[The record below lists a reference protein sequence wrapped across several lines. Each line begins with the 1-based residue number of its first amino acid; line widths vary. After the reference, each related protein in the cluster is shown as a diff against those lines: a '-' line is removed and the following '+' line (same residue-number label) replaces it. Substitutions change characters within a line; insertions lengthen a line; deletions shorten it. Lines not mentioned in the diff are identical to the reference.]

1 MLALQTV
8 AQAYEVQRG
17 QRAARAGQDS
27 GRAGGNICG
36 LQSLTVSLDMYLVG
50 PTSADIHNCYGV
62 CGFPLHNGNN
72 HAVLLNNQ
80 IQSGAVLDRSLCCVP
95 VTYEDL
101 QVVELNEDGT
111 YLSVKPNMVAKECG
125 CR

>member
-17 QRAARAGQDS
+17 LRAARAGQDS
-27 GRAGGNICG
+27 GRTGDNICG
-36 LQSLTVSLDMYLVG
+36 LQSLIVSLDMYLVG
-50 PTSADIHNCYGV
+50 PNRAAINNCHGV

-72 HAVLLNNQ
+72 HAVLLNDQ
-80 IQSGAVLDRSLCCVP
+80 IQRGVVLDRSLCCVP

-101 QVVELNEDGT
+101 QVVELNKDGT